1 MKTVSLIV
9 AIILAFVIQ
18 MKIRIFGV
26 SPDLT
31 AVVAYYFGLRGGAMK
46 GILGGSLVG
55 IIEDSVEGI
64 ILGPNLLGKGMIGFF
79 SSFLSGSLFRWTPLL
94 GTVSLFALTVLGG
107 ASVVFS
113 RSIFESVPSS
123 MSRLVFVLLG
133 QGVINMFPGVVIRP
147 RNVD

>member
-1 MKTVSLIV
+1 MKYISLVIV
-9 AIILAFVIQ
+9 IVLAFVMQ

-55 IIEDSVEGI
+55 IVEDSVEGV

-94 GTVSLFALTVLGG
+94 GILSLFALTVLGG
-107 ASVVFS
+107 ALVVFS
-113 RSIFESVPSS
+113 RSIFEAVPSS
-123 MSRLVFVLLG
+123 PARLVFVLLG
-133 QGVINMFPGVVIRP
+133 QGAINMFLGVLVRP